1 MPRGAFK
8 RESWQRMLWLL
19 ISVIPYYTISC
30 TYPTPMNVLPR
41 GSKNIS
47 VGVSMALPR
56 NNCSTCRYKISEN
69 KSSEPLKTHQHL
81 TAKTL
86 TNAIKIPRYDKAV
99 RDLYL
104 TVSWGLLDLNVDVE
118 GLEGDG
124 NGMLPV
130 LVTYYYVW

>member
-8 RESWQRMLWLL
+8 RGSWQRMLWLL

-30 TYPTPMNVLPR
+30 TYPTLMNVLPR

-81 TAKTL
+81 TAETL

-104 TVSWGLLDLNVDVE
+104 TV
-118 GLEGDG
+118 
-124 NGMLPV
+124 
-130 LVTYYYVW
+130 T

>member
-1 MPRGAFK
+1 MPRGTFK
-8 RESWQRMLWLL
+8 RGSWQRLLQLL
-19 ISVIPYYTISC
+19 INVMPYYTISYTC
-30 TYPTPMNVLPR
+30 ITPINTVPR

-47 VGVSMALPR
+47 VVVSMALPR

-81 TAKTL
+81 TAETL

-104 TVSWGLLDLNVDVE
+104 TV
-118 GLEGDG
+118 
-124 NGMLPV
+124 
-130 LVTYYYVW
+130 T

>member
-1 MPRGAFK
+1 
-8 RESWQRMLWLL
+8 
-19 ISVIPYYTISC
+19 
-30 TYPTPMNVLPR
+30 
-41 GSKNIS
+41 
-47 VGVSMALPR
+47 MALPR

-69 KSSEPLKTHQHL
+69 KSSDPLKTHQHL
-81 TAKTL
+81 TAETL

-130 LVTYYYVW
+130 LVTYYYVWRESSWTAIGLNIFYGLLLSCEFCSN

>member
-1 MPRGAFK
+1 
-8 RESWQRMLWLL
+8 
-19 ISVIPYYTISC
+19 
-30 TYPTPMNVLPR
+30 
-41 GSKNIS
+41 
-47 VGVSMALPR
+47 MALPR

-99 RDLYL
+99 RDFYL

-124 NGMLPV
+124 NGMLSI
-130 LVTYYYVW
+130 LVTYYHVW